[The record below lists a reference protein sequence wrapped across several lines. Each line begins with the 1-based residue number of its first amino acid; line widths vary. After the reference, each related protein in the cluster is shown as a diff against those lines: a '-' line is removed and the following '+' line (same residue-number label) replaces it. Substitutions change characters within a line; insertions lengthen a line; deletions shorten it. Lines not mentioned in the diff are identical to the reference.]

1 MMTGAAAKTS
11 TATRSAAGGAGG
23 LFSCYDF
30 YSQFEGLT
38 KVHARMVGAGATL
51 NKAVRNA
58 LRETIQTCMARLLN
72 MCTARLDQGRS

>member
-1 MMTGAAAKTS
+1 MMSSAASKKS
-11 TATRSAAGGAGG
+11 TATKSAAGGAGG

-30 YSQFEGLT
+30 YSQFEGLS

-58 LRETIQTCMARLLN
+58 LRETQTMESANALRESHDSLPAL
-72 MCTARLDQGRS
+72 

>member
-58 LRETIQTCMARLLN
+58 LRETQTVHVSDL
-72 MCTARLDQGRS
+72 